1 MLYHQLLVD
10 LFQFL
15 APFLRNVELAKQ
27 TYLLY
32 KVCVTIVNPNYYH
45 FHRDNSIYH
54 GQAILRCAVFIY
66 FIAFH
71 SINSI
76 VLEF

>member
-1 MLYHQLLVD
+1 MLYHQLLID

-32 KVCVTIVNPNYYH
+32 KVCMRKLHVMQVLYVFH
-45 FHRDNSIYH
+45 FQIIGEKKFH
-54 GQAILRCAVFIY
+54 FY
-66 FIAFH
+66 FSQESLITDHFR
-71 SINSI
+71 
-76 VLEF
+76 L